1 MQRKEVNILA
11 NITFTPNKDA
21 YISKYYPNQNFG
33 TDDFLFISRFE
44 SDEDVY
50 RSLLQF
56 NLNSLSNFIPPS
68 STIMSGELE
77 LNVFRNESPIEGT
90 SVKVFRLLGDFQEN
104 NITWNNQPLF
114 SETEDGS
121 KTIFP
126 ETLGSFTIDITNL
139 AKGWYDG
146 SIPNNGLILLGDET
160 QNSLLAFRSK
170 EYNDSSKWPK
180 LKYIYTNGIINVFP
194 NETINVPADSTSAS
208 SAIPLGP
215 KKQATLFVE
224 NSLSTNL
231 SIRIQIRN
239 KGNQWA
245 DTESFILT
253 TLGPNDAAALTTD
266 APAEEVRISLTNK
279 DTENDTT
286 VTVSATTREN

>member
-1 MQRKEVNILA
+1 MA

-21 YISKYYPNQNFG
+21 YISSYYPNQNFG

-56 NLNSLSNFIPPS
+56 NLNNLSNFIPPA

-126 ETLGSFTIDITNL
+126 ETFGSFTIDITNL

-170 EYNDSSKWPK
+170 EYSDSSKWPK

-194 NETINVPADSTSAS
+194 NETINVPADSTTAS

-286 VTVSATTREN
+286 VTVSATTKEN